1 MNIAS
6 FVAICIIVGL
16 LILAVVFLRKTPKNQ
31 CDGNCS
37 GCAFQC
43 NKK

>member
-6 FVAICIIVGL
+6 IAILCIIVGL
-16 LILAVVFLRKTPKNQ
+16 LILAVIFSRKNSKNQ

-43 NKK
+43 KK